1 MKEKVK
7 KVFHQTVVNK
17 FGETVTTCSSTD
29 LIVKEVPQ
37 VTEIIKEINNKYE
50 VDVSSTTKIVEA
62 KGTTI
67 K

>member
-1 MKEKVK
+1 M
-7 KVFHQTVVNK
+7 FHQTVVNK
-17 FGETVTTCSSTD
+17 FGETVTTSSSTD

-37 VTEIIKEINNKYE
+37 VTEIIKEINNKYD

-62 KGTTI
+62 KGTTV